1 MRQILRGVAVLVL
14 LVAAAGLGFAQ
25 GKAGTLVCVG
35 LYSETGDGNVS
46 YKVGSGDWTVVKI
59 GDVIPATAQLRVNV
73 DRDWIELT
81 PGNNPAAVYVL
92 HGPDS
97 GELVKKVADILKG
110 KPKLVSF
117 PKPSG
122 ATPDPRFKDKL
133 VVTQYLGRQQ
143 YVTADGDSRDIQ
155 YGDVLDITGKV
166 RIIGINNTINLRN
179 AAGKETQVIGP
190 LNFTVEQV
198 LKNEKLY
205 KFLNT
210 H

>member
-14 LVAAAGLGFAQ
+14 LAAAAGLGFAQ

-59 GDVIPATAQLRVNV
+59 GDTIPAAAQIRVNV

-155 YGDVLDITGKV
+155 YGDVLEITGKV

>member
-1 MRQILRGVAVLVL
+1 MRQILRSVAVLVL
-14 LVAAAGLGFAQ
+14 LVAAAGLGLAQ

-59 GDVIPATAQLRVNV
+59 GDTIPAAAQIRVNV